1 MSFILIS
8 SQYVSIQIPN
18 MQIVLIYPLKYVYLI
33 LNAIA
38 AFYSEDSQNGCNFK
52 HKLWRLKIL
61 IIDKDAEKYAFL
73 SSVMYH
79 TVNGEGLIVIYLTP
93 TW

>member
-1 MSFILIS
+1 ML
-8 SQYVSIQIPN
+8 SIQIPN

-61 IIDKDAEKYAFL
+61 IIDKYAEKYAFL
-73 SSVMYH
+73 STVMYR
-79 TVNGEGLIVIYLTP
+79 TINGEGLIVIYLTP
-93 TW
+93 IW